1 MSLNNIYVLAKNC
14 FTPFRF
20 YHWAHNIFA
29 TQMVTVS
36 PQKRTKHEEQLDA

>member
-1 MSLNNIYVLAKNC
+1 MSLNNIYVLAKNNW
-14 FTPFRF
+14 FTPFWF

-36 PQKRTKHEEQLDA
+36 PQKRTKT